1 MRHAVATPDKPARSV
16 LRAAQRDRVRRFRER
31 MKAMGMRRI
40 SLWVPDVASP
50 AIRAEA
56 RRESLLLA
64 QSPHEAQTMDFLDA
78 LNDAADWEE

>member
-1 MRHAVATPDKPARSV
+1 
-16 LRAAQRDRVRRFRER
+16 
-31 MKAMGMRRI
+31 MGMRRI